1 MKCNRPLYFVLT
13 ECHLMDDNGHP
24 LGQENLLKLWEL
36 YNLMVGSTLSTFILR
51 GESND
56 NLRSQ
61 FDADANN
68 AELLAK
74 FLFMVGEKGRICWSN
89 KVYLDPDDVSS
100 ENFKIVCASLVKYIR
115 EGCRGNGSRAEKMR
129 EFVVRNESFCQA
141 FENADRLVVKYNRLS
156 KQKRRALNLYYLS
169 IAHTI
174 NSLAYKKASGF
185 VSATTKGAVADD
197 FTGDVCIYGWVP
209 KETGFNR
216 TIDYVISENTE
227 AVKNMGMPYCDS
239 PVYPEQKEIS
249 LRCGFL
255 PHFIIGFKVRNNFYV
270 NSAVFTSIDKMRE
283 KRTFKELSQYRS
295 HLLRYGL
302 NVDQTN
308 FEEFCR
314 MTNFKRYYTFDGME
328 YEIHFAIMIK

>member
-13 ECHLMDDNGHP
+13 ECHLMDDNGQ
-24 LGQENLLKLWEL
+24 LLVQEDLLKIWEL

-51 GESND
+51 GESNE
-56 NLRSQ
+56 NLISQ
-61 FDADANN
+61 FGADANDPV
-68 AELLAK
+68 LLAK
-74 FLFMVGEKGRICWSN
+74 YLFMAGEKGRICWSE
-89 KVYLDPDDVSS
+89 KEYLDPDDVSS
-100 ENFKIVCASLVKYIR
+100 ENFKKVCGTLARYIR
-115 EGCRGNGSRAEKMR
+115 EGCRGNGGRADKMR
-129 EFVVRNESFCQA
+129 DFVARNGAFCQA
-141 FENADRLVVKYNRLS
+141 IENADKLVAKYDKLS
-156 KQKRRALNLYYLS
+156 KRKRHTLNLYYLS

-227 AVKNMGMPYCDS
+227 AVKNMGMPYCDT

-270 NSAVFTSIDKMRE
+270 NPAVFTSIDKMRE
-283 KRTFKELSQYRS
+283 KRTFKKLSQYRS
-295 HLLRYGL
+295 DLLRYGL

-314 MTNFKRYYTFDGME
+314 MTHFKRFYTFDGVK
-328 YEIHFAIMIK
+328 YEIHSLW